1 MESYANA
8 VPVLVC
14 ALVFKCHYK
23 MMGKWKSDIFDIMPK
38 PLAIAVGV
46 LYAIGLIE
54 ILIGVGYSFYIASD
68 DSSGF
73 NDYKTEILWSY
84 CLGMGSIGLALIL
97 MAGSVFIIN
106 IERHKQGLSTYSP
119 NKYGKSEGGN
129 FYLNQGVNLL
139 YVGLGVYLLYL
150 MKTLL
155 RI

>member
-1 MESYANA
+1 
-8 VPVLVC
+8 
-14 ALVFKCHYK
+14 

-150 MKTLL
+150 MTTLL